1 MITSHCGYTDGL
13 RGEDGV
19 AQGRIC
25 GLHGQVPEDRGVG
38 LDAIPLLVI
47 VGEVEQLQT
56 EVGPLPLHRLAVQP
70 ANEHHLLLKSQQAT
84 AVGPLQKNISMSQK
98 SILQPYK
105 NNTINSML
113 DGSILIPFKNINSL

>member
-1 MITSHCGYTDGL
+1 MITSHCWYTDGL

-19 AQGRIC
+19 AQGRVC

-56 EVGPLPLHRLAVQP
+56 EVGPLPLHRLAVQA
-70 ANEHHLLLKSQQAT
+70 ANEDHLFLKGQQAT
-84 AVGPLQKNISMSQK
+84 AVGPLKKKHHQLNVTK

-113 DGSILIPFKNINSL
+113 ERSI

>member
-19 AQGRIC
+19 AQGRIR

-38 LDAIPLLVI
+38 LDAVPLLVI

-84 AVGPLQKNISMSQK
+84 AVGPLKKTIINSMSQNQSSNPTK
-98 SILQPYK
+98 
-105 NNTINSML
+105 TIPSTQC
-113 DGSILIPFKNINSL
+113 